1 VNDHGPAGILYNLVQ
16 SQISDSA
23 TLAEVE
29 TLVQTSAMTCGI
41 AEDAVVEV
49 MTRFRA
55 ELNPE
60 ESETPPPR
68 LLVDW
73 GDLPRVGY
81 QVRPEFSLI
90 CPEYP
95 SRPDVIVRVDQQLD
109 HDDTDRSRRP
119 HSEDQGLWT
128 FHVPFT
134 MTTDGMDCR
143 PGHYLV
149 DVEVFFREAP
159 AALPRFFRCRLR
171 LNVPD
176 ANAADGGVL
185 EIDGDGQSMINLQGH
200 NLKQFSKVVLKGG
213 ADSVINLQDAIG
225 GAADENETGDDP
237 QDVATTFEYDLKV
250 DTEKQKRLPTVSE
263 QSQKRAYL
271 NAAGF
276 FFEDGRRTLI
286 FTQPRLSF
294 GRSRA
299 PVNDVVIRFLPSSDE
314 NNKHS
319 RNISRTHFLLE
330 VTPDGLEFIDQSS
343 KGMQVDI
350 DIVRERKSV
359 TVGHGPVHVPVDLG
373 LPGTV
378 EEEFHLEMAT
388 FTPDRNSEKSDLNF
402 WDELYCELIGGHLSR
417 LARSG
422 LDLLL
427 DAVKFDRIENLEGEE
442 SYVLLMRE
450 LLIGGSPNR
459 CGLLLKESAPE
470 PQAKLLHMDRSFWL
484 EVLPDAADVQIDGE
498 PIAPAT
504 LTHLVPGMTIQ
515 FGDETVR
522 FDKPTQLYL
531 D

>member
-1 VNDHGPAGILYNLVQ
+1 VDVSNN
-16 SQISDSA
+16 
-23 TLAEVE
+23 LAEVMFQVIKNQVSE
-29 TLVQTSAMTCGI
+29 TPTLEEIEPLLQTGGLSDEVI
-41 AEDAVVEV
+41 VEI
-49 MTRFRA
+49 MARFRA
-55 ELNPE
+55 EI
-60 ESETPPPR
+60 ESRQPSGSGPR

-109 HDDTDRSRRP
+109 HDDTHLSRRP
-119 HSEDQGLWT
+119 HREDQGLWT

-134 MTTDGMDCR
+134 MTTDGMECR

-159 AALPRFFRCRLR
+159 AALPRFFRCCLR

-225 GAADENETGDDP
+225 GAADENETGDDS
-237 QDVATTFEYDLKV
+237 QNAATTFEYDLKV

-271 NAAGF
+271 NKAGF
-276 FFEDGRRTLI
+276 VFEDGRRTLI

-294 GRSRA
+294 GRSRH
-299 PVNDVVIRFLPSSDE
+299 PVNDVVIRFLPSSGE

-350 DIVRERKSV
+350 DIVRERKAL
-359 TVGHGPVHVPVDLG
+359 TVGHGSVHVPVDLG

-402 WDELYCELIGGHLSR
+402 WDELYCELIGGHLSP

-427 DAVKFDRIENLEGEE
+427 DAVKFDRIKNLEGEE

-450 LLIGGSPNR
+450 LLIGGSPDR
-459 CGLLLKESAPE
+459 CGLLLKESGPG
-470 PQAKLLHMDRSFWL
+470 PQAKLLHMGRSFWL

-515 FGDETVR
+515 FGDEIVR
-522 FDKPTQLYL
+522 FDKPAQLYL